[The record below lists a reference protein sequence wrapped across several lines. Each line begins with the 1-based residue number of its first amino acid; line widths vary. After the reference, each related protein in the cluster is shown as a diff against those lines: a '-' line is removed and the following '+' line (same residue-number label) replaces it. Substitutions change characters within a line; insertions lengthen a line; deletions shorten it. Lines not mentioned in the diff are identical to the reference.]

1 MELREV
7 NRSFEAAEET
17 AELLPSSQNDNVE
30 IESYF
35 IDYAIQKEII
45 NRNRCPAS
53 RRLLSQSAHLAD
65 FNLANG
71 NQKDSPCIGISMIHT
86 SNANW
91 PPSRKREEAKA
102 LENLRKR
109 VEQSKLY
116 KATGNTETSGSA
128 SISLVL
134 NDNRTEQLDNRPKLL
149 KKILSNRPMSIA
161 HDSNDLETDWRDSEF
176 ITECLCWHNVYRQRH
191 NAPPLTMSP
200 QLCGYAQTW
209 ANHLAHTN
217 TFYYRNDREVGQ
229 NLYCRPGGAVPTDV
243 TGQDVASYWYSAVKQ
258 YNFLREPDILH
269 ANVNAGHFT
278 QLIWASSR
286 YFGVGKARS
295 RSGKVIVVA
304 NYQPVGN
311 ISGHFQSNVLPP
323 LPENINMAL
332 SPPPPPQPP
341 PPLQPSV
348 PTKMFREHYVG
359 SESPPP
365 ASSSVPLSD
374 TASTDSDR
382 SSVSSTQ

>member
-1 MELREV
+1 MRVCRILD
-7 NRSFEAAEET
+7 T
-17 AELLPSSQNDNVE
+17 SSV
-30 IESYF
+30 
-35 IDYAIQKEII
+35 
-45 NRNRCPAS
+45 
-53 RRLLSQSAHLAD
+53 
-65 FNLANG
+65 
-71 NQKDSPCIGISMIHT
+71 GISMIHT

-91 PPSRKREEAKA
+91 PPSRKREEARA

-116 KATGNTETSGSA
+116 KANRISDTCESTSS
-128 SISLVL
+128 SSVL
-134 NDNRTEQLDNRPKLL
+134 NNDQIHQLDNRPKLL

-200 QLCGYAQTW
+200 QLCEYAQTW

-258 YNFLREPDILH
+258 YDFLKEPDILH

-278 QLIWASSR
+278 QVIWASSR

-295 RSGKVIVVA
+295 RSGKIIVVA

-311 ISGHFQSNVLPP
+311 ISGQFQTNVLPP
-323 LPENINMAL
+323 LPENVNITL
-332 SPPPPPQPP
+332 SSQR
-341 PPLQPSV
+341 QPSIKV
-348 PTKMFREHYVG
+348 FRDHYIA
-359 SESPPP
+359 SDSPPP

-374 TASTDSDR
+374 TASTDSDH

>member
-1 MELREV
+1 MYGEMELREV
-7 NRSFEAAEET
+7 NRSFDVEEET
-17 AELLPSSQNDNVE
+17 TELLPSSQRDNTEV
-30 IESYF
+30 ESYF

-53 RRLLSQSAHLAD
+53 RRLLSQTAHLAD
-65 FNLANG
+65 YNFANG
-71 NQKDSPCIGISMIHT
+71 NQKDSASPFGISMIHT

-91 PPSRKREEAKA
+91 PPSRKREEARA

-116 KATGNTETSGSA
+116 KASTVTDTCESTSA
-128 SISLVL
+128 SIL
-134 NDNRTEQLDNRPKLL
+134 NERAQLDNRPKLW

-191 NAPPLTMSP
+191 NSPPLTMSP
-200 QLCGYAQTW
+200 QLCEYAQTW

-217 TFYYRNDREVGQ
+217 TFYYRNDRGVGH
-229 NLYCRPGGAVPTDV
+229 NLYCRPGGAITTDV

-258 YNFLREPDILH
+258 YDFLKEPDILH

-295 RSGKVIVVA
+295 RSGKIIVVA

-311 ISGHFQSNVLPP
+311 VSGQFQSNVLPP
-323 LPENINMAL
+323 LPENVNAL
-332 SPPPPPQPP
+332 LSSPR
-341 PPLQPSV
+341 QPSV
-348 PTKMFREHYVG
+348 KVYRDHCVT
-359 SESPPP
+359 SDSPPL

-374 TASTDSDR
+374 TASIDSDR
-382 SSVSSTQ
+382 SSVSSAQ

>member
-7 NRSFEAAEET
+7 NRIFDNAEET
-17 AELLPSSQNDNVE
+17 TELLPPSHRDNAEV
-30 IESYF
+30 ESYF
-35 IDYAIQKEII
+35 IEYAIQKEMI

-53 RRLLSQSAHLAD
+53 RRLLSQTAHLAD

-71 NQKDSPCIGISMIHT
+71 NNQKDSPCVGISMIHT

-116 KATGNTETSGSA
+116 KANRISDTCGSTSA
-128 SISLVL
+128 SMVL
-134 NDNRTEQLDNRPKLL
+134 NNDRAERLDNRPKLL

-200 QLCGYAQTW
+200 QLCEYAQTW

-258 YNFLREPDILH
+258 YDFLKEPDILH

-295 RSGKVIVVA
+295 RSGKIIVVA
-304 NYQPVGN
+304 NYRPVGN

-323 LPENINMAL
+323 LPENLNMTL
-332 SPPPPPQPP
+332 SPPSQSS
-341 PPLQPSV
+341 Q
-348 PTKMFREHYVG
+348 KIFRDNYVA
-359 SESPPP
+359 SDSPPP
-365 ASSSVPLSD
+365 ASPSAPLSD

-382 SSVSSTQ
+382 SSIGSAQ